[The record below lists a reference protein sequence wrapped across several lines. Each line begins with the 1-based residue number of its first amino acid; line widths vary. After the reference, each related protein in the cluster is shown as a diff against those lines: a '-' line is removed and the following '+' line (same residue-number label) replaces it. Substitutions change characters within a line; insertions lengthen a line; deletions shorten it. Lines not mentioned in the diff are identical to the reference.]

1 MKNLFE
7 EFKIYENLWE
17 SEAATEEKAEA
28 TEVNPT
34 VEELIKKYKLPASTE
49 AALAKYREPFS
60 IDYDEMIDEWE
71 EDAWD
76 YRAGNHTTITRSN
89 HLDAFT
95 YKVDADEVFD
105 KLIYEFLE
113 EYPVLNQLEDTI
125 KRLKKEYRY
134 SDYAS
139 RMEPVLTKLVNE
151 YIELAKFDETA
162 DIDYDLEELSYIY
175 VADNLED
182 FFELYYDVFQED
194 FKEEAVNSQY

>member
-1 MKNLFE
+1 MKKLFE

-28 TEVNPT
+28 TEVNPA
-34 VEELIKKYKLPASTE
+34 VEELTKKYNLSASVE

-76 YRAGNHTTITRSN
+76 YRAGNHTTRTRSN

-95 YKVDADEVFD
+95 YKVKADDVFD

-113 EYPVLNQLEDTI
+113 EYQVRDQLEDTI

-139 RMEPVLTKLVNE
+139 RMEPVFTKLVNE
-151 YIELAKFDETA
+151 YLELAEFDEAA
-162 DIDYDLEELSYIY
+162 DTDYDLEELSYIY

-182 FFELYYDVFQED
+182 FFELFYDVFQEEY
-194 FKEEAVNSQY
+194 KEEAINSQY